1 LLQVAKVPPMVHSL
15 LGAKVRGNESSIMRF
30 RHIVLCSLLYA
41 YLGYE
46 SDLLESRDVIYRV
59 TIWPFWKYRQMSD
72 KNSSSR

>member
-1 LLQVAKVPPMVHSL
+1 MVHSL

-59 TIWPFWKYRQMSD
+59 TI
-72 KNSSSR
+72 